1 MIEKLGLF
9 GKVALASKLVT
20 QEQLVA
26 AMQEL
31 QRQGNPKKHPG
42 QVLVELGHI
51 SSQQLEQL
59 IAMQRQIVQK
69 ARQKQDQGS
78 APAPAA
84 AGAAAPQAGQQV
96 ESLSLDALL
105 RGAVDAQASD
115 VHIHSGA
122 PIKLRARG
130 DFYNH
135 GSRPL
140 ASEEARRFLDEALN
154 DTQKRQLDEIGE
166 VDFCHTIP
174 GLARFRVNAYRQLR
188 GFDAAFRVIPPEPPT
203 LEQLKLPERLAKFTK
218 YHQGMVLVTGP
229 TSCGKS
235 STLAALVN
243 LINEER
249 DEHILTIEDP
259 IEYEHSSKRCLV
271 NQRSVNVHTQS
282 FARALRAAL
291 REDPDIIVIGEL
303 RDTESISLAMTAAET
318 GHFVLATLHTDN
330 AIRTVNRIVG
340 AFPPDQQDQVRSML
354 AESLRAVISQ
364 RLIPTADEQEVV
376 PAIEVMVGNLAVG
389 NLIRESKTVQIRS
402 LLQTGSEQGM
412 QLLDSSLAQLVKSGV
427 VTREAALPHAED
439 RKLIPGG

>member
-20 QEQLVA
+20 QEQLVQ

-31 QRQGNPKKHPG
+31 ARQGDAKKHPG
-42 QVLVELGHI
+42 QVLVELGFI
-51 SSQQLEQL
+51 NSGQLEQL

-69 ARQKQDQGS
+69 AREKKT
-78 APAPAA
+78 APAQEPAA
-84 AGAAAPQAGQQV
+84 PPSPAPGGGPAPEEG
-96 ESLSLDALL
+96 SLDDLL
-105 RGAVDAQASD
+105 RGAVEAQASD

-122 PIKLRARG
+122 VIKLRARG
-130 DFYNH
+130 EMYDH
-135 GSRPL
+135 GTRKL
-140 ASEEARRFLDEALN
+140 EAQEARRFLDEAM
-154 DTQKRQLDEIGE
+154 TPEEQQRFDEVGE
-166 VDFCHTIP
+166 IDFCYTIP
-174 GLARFRVNAYRQLR
+174 QLARFRVNAYRQLR
-188 GFDAAFRVIPPEPPT
+188 GFDGSFRVIPPAPPT
-203 LEQLKLPERLAKFTK
+203 LEQLRLPKTLAKFTT

-235 STLAALVN
+235 STMAALVN

-249 DEHILTIEDP
+249 PEHILTIEDP
-259 IEYEHSSKRCLV
+259 IEYEHASKRCLV

-330 AIRTVNRIVG
+330 AIRTVNRLVG
-340 AFPPDQQDQVRSML
+340 SFPPEQQDQVRSML

-364 RLIPTADEQEVV
+364 RLVPTADEQGVI
-376 PAIEVMVGNLAVG
+376 PALEIMVGNLAVG
-389 NLIRESKTVQIRS
+389 NLIRESKTVQLRS

-412 QLLDSSLAQLVKSGV
+412 MLLDNSLAQLVKSGI
-427 VTREAALPHAED
+427 VTRETALLHAED
-439 RKLIPGG
+439 QKLIPGG